1 MDSLPQT
8 ETSPAPVGRL
18 HDIRPSPENPT
29 MKAILQPA
37 YGLPEV
43 LVHAEVARPVVHDD
57 GVLVKVVAAGINKG
71 DWVLLTGT
79 PYLLRIGGF
88 GLLKP
93 SNPIPGMAVA
103 GRVEAVGRNVTAFH
117 IGNEVFG
124 EINRG
129 GFAQYVC
136 VTEQELAHKPANIS
150 FEETATLPVATTA
163 LQGLR
168 DAGRVLPGQSVLING
183 AAGGVGTFAV
193 QIAKAFGAE
202 VTGVCSSG
210 NVELVRSLGADHVV
224 DYSQEDFTRG
234 AGHYD
239 VILDLVGNHAVS
251 EYRRVLTERG
261 RLVASAGGADRKWLG
276 PMFSILGGL
285 ASNLFSTQA
294 FVPLLNK
301 PNKEDLAT
309 LAGLV
314 ESGQVKPV
322 IDRRYTLDEVPEAMR
337 YLGLGHTRGKSV
349 ITL

>member
-1 MDSLPQT
+1 MQSSITSAT
-8 ETSPAPVGRL
+8 EISPDPR
-18 HDIRPSPENPT
+18 

-43 LVHAEVARPVVHDD
+43 LVHAEVARPVVHDN

-88 GLLKP
+88 GLRKP
-93 SNPIPGMAVA
+93 NQPIPGMAVA
-103 GRVEAVGRNVTAFH
+103 GRVEAIGRNVTAFQV
-117 IGNEVFG
+117 GDEVFG

-129 GFAQYVC
+129 GFAEYVC
-136 VTEQELAHKPANIS
+136 VTEKELARKPASLS
-150 FEETATLPVATTA
+150 FEQTATLPIATTA

-168 DAGRVLPGQSVLING
+168 DAGHVEPGQSVLING

-202 VTGVCSSG
+202 VTAVCSSA
-210 NVELVRSLGADHVV
+210 NAELVRSLGADHVV
-224 DYSQEDFTRG
+224 DYSQDDFTRG
-234 AGHYD
+234 TRRYD
-239 VILDLVGNHAVS
+239 VILDLMGNHSLSAC
-251 EYRRVLTERG
+251 RRVLTERG

-276 PMFSILGGL
+276 PMFSILAGL
-285 ASNLFSTQA
+285 ASNLFSTQT

-301 PNKEDLAT
+301 PNKDDLAT
-309 LAGLV
+309 LATMV
-314 ESGQVKPV
+314 EAGRIMPV
-322 IDRRYTLDEVPEAMR
+322 IDRRYTLAEVPEAMR
-337 YLGLGHTRGKSV
+337 YLGLGHSRGKSI